1 MPLRSFVFFLLCSFL
16 LIPAAFA
23 ADTEPAFNTGDMA
36 WILSSTIFVFFMLF
50 PGICLF
56 YGGMIRKKN
65 VLSMCMQGIT
75 AGAIISLIWF
85 ICGYSLIF
93 TAGTPFIGGF
103 GKAFMQGVTLT
114 SFLPDIPNLP
124 EIVFA
129 MFELTFIAITPVIV
143 LGATVERFKFSTSMV
158 FMALWAILIYCPVGH
173 MAWGPDGFLASTGAL
188 DFAGGL
194 VVHVTSGSSA
204 LIASIMLG
212 RRKSDGINSMAP
224 SNMVLTVLGGC
235 LLWGGWFGF
244 NGGSALGANATA
256 GMALLNS
263 QIAACAALVAWV
275 LAEWKLHG
283 KPSLL
288 GAISGAIAGLVII
301 TPGCGFVTPTG
312 AMIMG
317 AIGGV
322 VCLWA
327 VNGLKHRFGYDDAL
341 DVWGI
346 HGVGGGLGAIL
357 TGIFAS
363 SAIGGEGKD
372 GLLYGNWKQV
382 IVQSQDTLL
391 VALYTMAVTGGLLF
405 ILDKTMGLRVEPDV
419 ELEGLDLAEHG
430 ETLHV

>member
-1 MPLRSFVFFLLCSFL
+1 MPLRYLLLFLSCSFL
-16 LIPAAFA
+16 LVPPAFA
-23 ADTEPAFNTGDMA
+23 ADAEPAFNTGDMA
-36 WILSSTIFVFFMLF
+36 WILASTVFVFFMLF

-75 AGAIISLIWF
+75 AGSIISLIWF

-93 TAGTPFIGGF
+93 TGNTPFIGSLD
-103 GKAFMQGVTLT
+103 KAFMNGVTLT
-114 SFLPDIPNLP
+114 SFLPAIPNLP
-124 EIVFA
+124 EVTFA

-143 LGATVERFKFSTSMV
+143 LGGTVERFKFSTAMV

-204 LIASIMLG
+204 LIAAIMLG
-212 RRKSDGINSMAP
+212 RRKADGVNSLAP
-224 SNMVLTVLGGC
+224 HNMVLTVLGGC

-256 GMALLNS
+256 AMALLNS
-263 QIAACAALVAWV
+263 QIAASSALVAWV

-283 KPSLL
+283 KPSML
-288 GAISGAIAGLVII
+288 GAISGALAGLVVI
-301 TPGCGFVTPTG
+301 TPGCGFVTPMG

-317 AIGGV
+317 ILGGL

-327 VNGLKHRFGYDDAL
+327 VNWPKHRFGYDDAL

-346 HGVGGGLGAIL
+346 HGIGGGLGAVL
-357 TGIFAS
+357 TGVFAS
-363 SAIGGEGKD
+363 SSIGGEGKD

-382 IVQSQDTLL
+382 LVQSQDTIL
-391 VALYTMAVTGGLLF
+391 VAVYTMAMTALLLF
-405 ILDKTMGLRVEPDV
+405 ILDKTMGLRVDPAV

-430 ETLHV
+430 ETIHT